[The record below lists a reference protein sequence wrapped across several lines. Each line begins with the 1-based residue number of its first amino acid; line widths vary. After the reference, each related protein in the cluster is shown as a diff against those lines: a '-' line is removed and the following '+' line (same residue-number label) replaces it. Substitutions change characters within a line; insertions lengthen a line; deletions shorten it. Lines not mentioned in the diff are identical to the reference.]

1 MAIRALALVL
11 LIALTSSVGVGAHRL
26 DEYLQAARVGIG
38 IDRVNLDIDL
48 TPGVNIA
55 SNVAAWIDTNGD
67 REISTSESQAYGR
80 QVLRSVSLS
89 VDGVTAPLRLI
100 DVQAPAI
107 RQMAEGVGTF
117 RLRASA
123 DLPAT
128 AAGRHHVTLIN
139 THHPESSVYLANA
152 LVPADATIRI
162 LGQNR
167 TRDQHSVTI
176 DYEVGNSRFW
186 TRVSWLFAAATVLG
200 MAVVTRR
207 GLSRSRNR

>member
-1 MAIRALALVL
+1 MSRKALIVV
-11 LIALTSSVGVGAHRL
+11 IALLSASTAANAHRL

-89 VDGVTAPLRLI
+89 VDGVAAPLQLI

-152 LVPADATIRI
+152 LVPADTTIHI
-162 LGQNR
+162 LAQNR

-176 DYEVGNSRFW
+176 DYEIGNSRFW
-186 TRVSWLFAAATVLG
+186 TRVSWLFAAATVLST
-200 MAVVTRR
+200 AVVTRR

>member
-11 LIALTSSVGVGAHRL
+11 LIALTTSVGVAAHRL

-48 TPGVNIA
+48 TPGVSIA

-89 VDGVTAPLRLI
+89 VDGVTAPLQLI
-100 DVQAPAI
+100 DVQAPDV
-107 RQMAEGVGTF
+107 RQMAEGVGTI

-123 DLPAT
+123 ELPAT
-128 AAGRHHVTLIN
+128 ASGQHQMILIN
-139 THHPESSVYLANA
+139 THHPESSIYLANA
-152 LVPADATIRI
+152 LVPTDTTIRI
-162 LGQNR
+162 LSQNR

-176 DYEVGNSRFW
+176 DYQIGMSRTW
-186 TRVSWLFAAATVLG
+186 TRVSWLFAAATMLS
-200 MAVVTRR
+200 MAAVTRR
-207 GLSRSRNR
+207 GLSRARNR

>member
-1 MAIRALALVL
+1 MSRKALIVV
-11 LIALTSSVGVGAHRL
+11 IALLSASTAANAHRL

-55 SNVAAWIDTNGD
+55 SSVAAWIDTNGD

-89 VDGVTAPLRLI
+89 VDGVTAPLELI

-123 DLPAT
+123 DLPET

-152 LVPADATIRI
+152 LVPADTTIHI
-162 LGQNR
+162 LAQNR

-176 DYEVGNSRFW
+176 DYEIGNSRFW
-186 TRVSWLFAAATVLG
+186 TRVSWLFAAATVLST
-200 MAVVTRR
+200 AVVTRR
-207 GLSRSRNR
+207 GLSRPRNR